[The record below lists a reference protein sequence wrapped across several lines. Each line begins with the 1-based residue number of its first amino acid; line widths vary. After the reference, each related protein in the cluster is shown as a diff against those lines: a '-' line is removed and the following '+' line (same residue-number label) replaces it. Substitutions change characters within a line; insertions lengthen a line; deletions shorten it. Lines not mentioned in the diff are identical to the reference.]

1 MKRGLILAAAHALI
15 VLSLTAKYS
24 IDRERLPRQWMKAVP
39 FDPNLPIRGRYVR
52 LRLVEQS
59 KPVELSRSQP
69 IGFFIPE
76 HVPDPSIRAA
86 GEELWVEVSVP
97 AKGTPRPIQLA
108 VKKDGVLTPL
118 HFN

>member
-24 IDRERLPRQWMKAVP
+24 IDRERLPRQWMKAAP
-39 FDPNLPIRGRYVR
+39 YDPNLPIRGRYVR
-52 LRLVEQS
+52 LRVIDDKLPAE
-59 KPVELSRSQP
+59 SRFHA
-69 IGFFIPE
+69 IAFFIPE
-76 HVPDPSIRAA
+76 HVPDPSIRPA

-97 AKGTPRPIQLA
+97 AKGTPRPIQLG
-108 VKKDGVLTPL
+108 VRKDGVLTPL